1 MYGVIKEAVVTEKAK
16 RLELQNWQT
25 FIVDPKATK
34 TDIASALETL
44 YGAKVSEVRIIKIR
58 SKFKT
63 GSKRGQV
70 RRRAAAVKAY
80 VKLDKPIAQLAKVK

>member
-16 RLELQNWQT
+16 RLELQGWQA
-25 FIVDPKATK
+25 FEVDPKATK

-44 YGAKVSEVRIIKIR
+44 YGAKVASVRIVKVR
-58 SKFKT
+58 AKFKT
-63 GSKRGQV
+63 GAKRGQV

-80 VKLDKPIAQLAKVK
+80 VKLDKPVAQLAKVK